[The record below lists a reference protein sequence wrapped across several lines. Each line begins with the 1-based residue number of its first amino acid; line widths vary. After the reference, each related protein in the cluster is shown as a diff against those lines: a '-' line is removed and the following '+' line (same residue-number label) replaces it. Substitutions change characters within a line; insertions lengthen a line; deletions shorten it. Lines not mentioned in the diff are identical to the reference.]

1 MAYLQ
6 RNLLSNPPVSPFSR
20 SLKTHLFW
28 FRGLQGLPPGATGIQ
43 WRVNIITFNRQSIIQ
58 HIQYVIVHIYM
69 YRIAPPILYHLER
82 LVFNRELKSDST
94 LYSPHSIICC
104 ILYLGLIIYH
114 IAPGEISSDLYGLSG
129 CDILNLTFCRLDFHQ
144 LLIKIS

>member
-43 WRVNIITFNRQSIIQ
+43 WRVNIITFNRQSII
-58 HIQYVIVHIYM
+58 IAYSVCNRIYL

-94 LYSPHSIICC
+94 LHSPHSIICC

-114 IAPGEISSDLYGLSG
+114 IAPPVMYMSHFTMDTTNHPQCLVFIEKTIQSR
-129 CDILNLTFCRLDFHQ
+129 F
-144 LLIKIS
+144 

>member
-43 WRVNIITFNRQSIIQ
+43 WRVNIITFNRQSIIY
-58 HIQYVIVHIYM
+58 HIQYVIVYL

-82 LVFNRELKSDST
+82 LVFNRELKPDST
-94 LYSPHSIICC
+94 LHSPHSIICC

-114 IAPGEISSDLYGLSG
+114 IAPPILYMSHFTMDTTNHPQCLVFIEKQFSAAFNA
-129 CDILNLTFCRLDFHQ
+129 LQF
-144 LLIKIS
+144 

>member
-58 HIQYVIVHIYM
+58 HIQYVIVLYIHVSYCSTNIV
-69 YRIAPPILYHLER
+69 PPGAAGIQQRVKIRQHFIQSTFHNMLYIVPWTHNISYCSTSNVHVTFYNGHYQSPT
-82 LVFNRELKSDST
+82 VFGA
-94 LYSPHSIICC
+94 H
-104 ILYLGLIIYH
+104 
-114 IAPGEISSDLYGLSG
+114 
-129 CDILNLTFCRLDFHQ
+129 
-144 LLIKIS
+144 

>member
-43 WRVNIITFNRQSIIQ
+43 WRVNIITFNRQSIIIAYSVCNRIYIHVSYCSTNIVPPGAAGIQQRVKIRQ
-58 HIQYVIVHIYM
+58 HFIQSTFHNILYIVPWTHNISYCSTNIVHVTFYNGH
-69 YRIAPPILYHLER
+69 YQSPT
-82 LVFNRELKSDST
+82 VFGV
-94 LYSPHSIICC
+94 H
-104 ILYLGLIIYH
+104 
-114 IAPGEISSDLYGLSG
+114 
-129 CDILNLTFCRLDFHQ
+129 
-144 LLIKIS
+144 